1 MEKETQ
7 QQGKQHPLSIVI
19 NQAVKIF
26 TDLGFEVA
34 LGPELEDTWHNFDAL
49 NMPKDHPAR
58 DMQDTFYI
66 KPTRN
71 AESIASAG
79 GGQEEKVLRTHT
91 SNVQIRFMENFA
103 KSGRKPP
110 FAVISTGKCFRNEA
124 TDATHEM
131 QFYQIEGLVIGED
144 INMSHLKG
152 TLSYFYKKMLGEDVN
167 LRFRP
172 SFFPFVEPGIE
183 FDLKYRGKWLE
194 MGGAGMVHPKVL
206 ENAGI
211 DSKKYQGF
219 AFGPGLERLMV
230 IKYGMPD
237 IRPAYQGDLRF
248 NQF

>member
-1 MEKETQ
+1 MNKEITKSLPAVA
-7 QQGKQHPLSIVI
+7 GTEHPLSIVI
-19 NQAVKIF
+19 NEAVKIF

-34 LGPELEDTWHNFDAL
+34 MGPELEDTWHNFDAL

-66 KPTRN
+66 K
-71 AESIASAG
+71 
-79 GGQEEKVLRTHT
+79 GQDDKVLRTHT
-91 SNVQIRFMENFA
+91 SNVQIRYMENFA

-131 QFYQIEGLVIGED
+131 QFYQIEGLMIGED
-144 INMSHLKG
+144 ISMANLKG
-152 TLSYFYKKMLGEDVN
+152 VLSHFYKKILGEDTK

-172 SFFPFVEPGIE
+172 SFFPFTEPSIE
-183 FDLKYRGKWLE
+183 FDLKYKGHWIE

-206 ENAGI
+206 ENCGI
-211 DSKKYQGF
+211 DSSKYQGF
-219 AFGPGLERLMV
+219 AFGPGLERAMV
-230 IKYGMPD
+230 IKYVMPD